1 MLCLHPWDGTDAVS
15 LRLLDP
21 YFIEICRRIRLA
33 ADGDRVMARTAPAKT
48 ARIDSRAARGDVG
61 DFWTPVGAE
70 DGKALSISATSF
82 RYDRLTALLTDF
94 RRAPALNVNT
104 TDSQRWRL
112 VARGLAGDRG
122 KTAGYHERTDLTF
135 EAQTVDAWLGRGRSD
150 ALRQIANAQMAEV
163 QEVMLALQFG
173 VAVAKSGGQPTEAL
187 TEADRQRGYACS
199 RRLEEVVDARFFP
212 ALEARFLGRDD
223 AVAAR
228 HRLEFV
234 RGLISTAEDLLT
246 EALDTSPCSAIRRPL
261 ARAQAIRAFRGR
273 LRREESV
280 FGGQPDVFAAS
291 ASQPSPAVRAAPELD
306 LVRLVRD
313 IAALRPE
320 SVAALRREPPA
331 GTGAALC
338 RELLATHAP
347 SGSTDIDRWAAVL
360 QAIAILILRTRPR
373 NPHDRTQ
380 PLGAALFAA
389 GVTEP
394 RLARLLTAQG
404 QRRRGLIPESVP
416 PAGRHREH
424 PL

>member
-1 MLCLHPWDGTDAVS
+1 M
-15 LRLLDP
+15 R
-21 YFIEICRRIRLA
+21 Y
-33 ADGDRVMARTAPAKT
+33 T

-94 RRAPALNVNT
+94 GRAPALNVNT

-212 ALEARFLGRDD
+212 AIEARFLGRDD

-280 FGGQPDVFAAS
+280 FLAAS
-291 ASQPSPAVRAAPELD
+291 PTCSPRAFRSRRRQCARPRSSISCASSAISPPSGRSRSQRCGASRRLAPGLPSAGNCWRPMRQAAPPTST
-306 LVRLVRD
+306 
-313 IAALRPE
+313 AG
-320 SVAALRREPPA
+320 PPY
-331 GTGAALC
+331 C
-338 RELLATHAP
+338 RQSP
-347 SGSTDIDRWAAVL
+347 S
-360 QAIAILILRTRPR
+360 
-373 NPHDRTQ
+373 
-380 PLGAALFAA
+380 
-389 GVTEP
+389 
-394 RLARLLTAQG
+394 
-404 QRRRGLIPESVP
+404 
-416 PAGRHREH
+416 
-424 PL
+424 